1 MNLAIYSP
9 NWIGDAVLALPFL
22 AACRQRHPEARIT
35 LIAKAYVADIYR
47 QHPAVDRIEGLEPAA
62 LSGLRATTATGRR
75 LKALN
80 LDKIYLLSDS
90 FRAAWVARLSGSRE
104 RIGYGGQGRGP
115 LLTRTVAAP
124 APQGH
129 RADRYL
135 ALLEAGSPE
144 ADPQTAGITLT
155 AEETAWAAEE
165 LDGLSLKEPLAVFT
179 GSVAPARQVPADK
192 WAALLN
198 PFASAG
204 QPLLLLGSNRDRE
217 LARAVTGQLPAGSAW
232 SVCGD
237 YSLRQSIALISRC
250 RGALSADSGLGHV
263 AANLGLATVSIFG
276 SEDPRRT
283 RPLGPRTAVVRE
295 PVHCSPCH
303 KNICHNRN
311 EPLLCLRAIA
321 DGRLWEAYGAL
332 QH

>member
-22 AACRQRHPEARIT
+22 AACRQRHPKARIT
-35 LIAKAYVADIYR
+35 IIAKAYVADIYR
-47 QHPAVDRIEGLEPAA
+47 QHPAVDGIEALEPAA
-62 LSGLRATTATGRR
+62 LSGLWATAATGRR
-75 LKALN
+75 LKALS

-90 FRAAWVARLSGSRE
+90 FRAAWMARLSGSRE

-115 LLTRTVAAP
+115 LLTRIVAAP
-124 APQGH
+124 TPQGH

-135 ALLEAGSPE
+135 ALLEGGSPVAE
-144 ADPQTAGITLT
+144 PRTAGITLS
-155 AEETAWAAEE
+155 ASETAWAAEE

-179 GSVAPARQVPADK
+179 GSVAPARQVPLEK
-192 WAALLN
+192 WAAFLK

-204 QPLLLLGSNRDRE
+204 KPLLLLGSDRDRD
-217 LARAVTGQLPAGSAW
+217 LARAVTGQLPAGSAL

-237 YSLRQSIALISRC
+237 YTLRQSMALISRC
-250 RGALSADSGLGHV
+250 QGALAADSGLGHV

-283 RPLGPRTAVVRE
+283 RPLGARTAVVRK
-295 PVHCSPCH
+295 PVHCSPCR
-303 KNICHNRN
+303 KNICHNRD
-311 EPLLCLRAIA
+311 EPLLCLQAIA
-321 DGRLWEAYGAL
+321 DRRLWEAYGVL
-332 QH
+332 QN